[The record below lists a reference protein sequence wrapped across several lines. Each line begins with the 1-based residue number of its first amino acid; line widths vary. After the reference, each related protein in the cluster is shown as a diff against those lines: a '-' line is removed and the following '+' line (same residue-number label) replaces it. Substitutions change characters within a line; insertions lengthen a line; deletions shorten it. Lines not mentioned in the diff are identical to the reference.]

1 LPARLKSVLAQN
13 IKKIRASK
21 GFSQEQLAE
30 KTAVSLTYIGMIE
43 SGTRNASFKVIERIA
58 EALEVEPSR
67 LFVMKND
74 SSKSPASKV
83 KEGLKVL
90 FYEFVRDAL
99 KEIADQE

>member
-1 LPARLKSVLAQN
+1 LAQN
-13 IKKIRASK
+13 IKELRASK

-30 KTAVSLTYIGMIE
+30 KADVAAAYIGMIE

-58 EALEVEPSR
+58 DSLEVEPSR
-67 LFVMKND
+67 LFVTKNG